1 MQVSQVE
8 NILKVQVSPKEI
20 LNHLSDGRVDIQDFE
35 YLCGLIYLIALAKK
49 RKKSVDTIKENVE
62 NHVGIQRVNRT
73 ASANLCLQILENAGI
88 SQKGIASV
96 RNLLRHEKAVI
107 ENGVVV
113 SAPGHFSLDVIEDC
127 ETCNGIISR
136 AMDAGVKF
144 VYNGQVSELPAH
156 SWFTASKVLRV
167 GLLALVVERNPDYV
181 IEMEY
186 DMSITNY
193 WD

>member
-8 NILKVQVSPKEI
+8 NILKVQISPKEI
-20 LNHLSDGRVDIQDFE
+20 LAHLSDGRVKINDFE

-49 RKKSVDTIKENVE
+49 RKKSVDTIKENVA
-62 NHVGIQRVNRT
+62 NHIGIQRVNRT

-88 SQKGIASV
+88 SQKGLASV
-96 RNLLRHEKAVI
+96 RNLLRQEKAVI

-127 ETCNGIISR
+127 GTCNGILSR
-136 AMDAGVKF
+136 AMEAGTKF
-144 VYNGQVSELPAH
+144 VYNGQVSELPANR
-156 SWFTASKVLRV
+156 WFIASKVLRV

>member
-20 LNHLSDGRVDIQDFE
+20 LNHLSDGRVHIEDFE

-49 RKKSVDTIKENVE
+49 RKKSVDTIKENVG

-88 SQKGIASV
+88 SQKGLASF
-96 RNLLRHEKAVI
+96 RNFMRRENAVI
-107 ENGVVV
+107 QQGVVV
-113 SAPGHFSLDVIEDC
+113 SALGHISLDSIDEC
-127 ETCNGIISR
+127 EHCNGILSR
-136 AMDAGVKF
+136 AMEAGVKF
-144 VYNGQVSELPAH
+144 VYNGQVSPANR
-156 SWFTASKVLRV
+156 WFIASKVLRV

>member
-20 LNHLSDGRVDIQDFE
+20 LNHLSDGRVKINDFE
-35 YLCGLIYLIALAKK
+35 YLCGLIYLIAFAKK
-49 RKKSVDTIKENVE
+49 RKKSVDTIKENVA
-62 NHVGIQRVNRT
+62 NHIGIQRVNRT

-88 SQKGIASV
+88 SQKGLASV
-96 RNLLRHEKAVI
+96 RNLLRQEKAVI

-127 ETCNGIISR
+127 GTCNGILSR
-136 AMDAGVKF
+136 AMEAGTKF
-144 VYNGQVSELPAH
+144 ILNGEYTELSA
-156 SWFTASKVLRV
+156 SQWWIASKVLRV

-186 DMSITNY
+186 DMSITNF

>member
-20 LNHLSDGRVDIQDFE
+20 LNHLSDGRVHIEDFE

-49 RKKSVDTIKENVE
+49 RKKSVDTIKENVG

-88 SQKGIASV
+88 SQKGLASF
-96 RNLLRHEKAVI
+96 RNLLRRENAVI
-107 ENGVVV
+107 QQGVVV
-113 SAPGHFSLDVIEDC
+113 SALGHISLDSVDEC
-127 ETCNGIISR
+127 ENCNGIISR

-144 VYNGQVSELPAH
+144 VYNGQVSELPANR
-156 SWFTASKVLRV
+156 WFIASKVLRV

-186 DMSITNY
+186 DMSITNF

>member
-20 LNHLSDGRVDIQDFE
+20 LNHLSDGRVKINDFE
-35 YLCGLIYLIALAKK
+35 YLCGLIYLIAMAKK
-49 RKKSVDTIKENVE
+49 RKKSVDTIKENVA
-62 NHVGIQRVNRT
+62 NHIGIQRVNRT

-88 SQKGIASV
+88 SQKGLASV
-96 RNLLRHEKAVI
+96 RNLLRQEKAVI

-127 ETCNGIISR
+127 GTCNGILSR
-136 AMDAGVKF
+136 AMEAGTKF
-144 VYNGQVSELPAH
+144 VYNGQVSELPANR
-156 SWFTASKVLRV
+156 WFIASKVLRV

>member
-49 RKKSVDTIKENVE
+49 RKKSVDTIKENVGTDF
-62 NHVGIQRVNRT
+62 GIQRVNRT

-88 SQKGIASV
+88 SQKGLASV

-127 ETCNGIISR
+127 ETCNGILSR

-144 VYNGQVSELPAH
+144 VYKGRFSELPA
-156 SWFTASKVLRV
+156 SNWWISSKVLRV
-167 GLLALVVERNPDYV
+167 GLLALVVERNPDFV

-193 WD
+193 WS

>member
-20 LNHLSDGRVDIQDFE
+20 LNHLSDGRVHIEDFE

-49 RKKSVDTIKENVE
+49 RKKSVDTIKENVG

-88 SQKGIASV
+88 SQKGLASF
-96 RNLLRHEKAVI
+96 RNFMRRENAVI
-107 ENGVVV
+107 QQGVVV
-113 SAPGHFSLDVIEDC
+113 SALGHISLDSVDEC
-127 ETCNGIISR
+127 ENCNGIISR
-136 AMDAGVKF
+136 AMEAGVKF
-144 VYNGQVSELPAH
+144 VYNGQVSELPANR
-156 SWFTASKVLRV
+156 WFIASKVLRV

>member
-20 LNHLSDGRVDIQDFE
+20 LNHLSDGRVHIEDFE

-49 RKKSVDTIKENVE
+49 RKKSVDTIKENVG

-88 SQKGIASV
+88 SQKGLASF
-96 RNLLRHEKAVI
+96 RNLLRRENAVI
-107 ENGVVV
+107 QQGVVV
-113 SAPGHFSLDVIEDC
+113 SALGHISLDSVDEC
-127 ETCNGIISR
+127 ENCNGIISR

-144 VYNGQVSELPAH
+144 VYNGQVSELPANR
-156 SWFTASKVLRV
+156 WFIASKVLRV

>member
-20 LNHLSDGRVDIQDFE
+20 LNHLSDGRVYIEDFE

-49 RKKSVDTIKENVE
+49 RKKSVNTIKENVGDY
-62 NHVGIQRVNRT
+62 VGIQRVNRT

-88 SQKGIASV
+88 SQKGLASF
-96 RNLLRHEKAVI
+96 RNFMRRENAVI
-107 ENGVVV
+107 QQGVVV
-113 SAPGHFSLDVIEDC
+113 SALGHISLDSVDEC
-127 ETCNGIISR
+127 ENCNGIISR
-136 AMDAGVKF
+136 AMEAGVKF
-144 VYNGQVSELPAH
+144 VYNGQVSELPANR
-156 SWFTASKVLRV
+156 WFIASNVLRV